1 MLLPHRVDIADVHAQ
16 ILAGTTNGEN
26 DMALIIHHLNN
37 SRSQR
42 ILWLLEELGVAY
54 DIQHH
59 YRDAVTNLAPPSL
72 TALHPLGKSPL
83 LQDGTRTVFESGAI
97 TEYLCER
104 YGKGGMQLVPER
116 GSDAHIR
123 YLEWL
128 HFAEGSAMTP
138 ILLRLYTSRLGDAA
152 APLKPRIDQQ
162 LSSHFQFM
170 EDNISSSGFF
180 IGDTLTGAD
189 IMLIFPAEIAI
200 AQGFG
205 EAMPKLADF
214 VKMVHARPAY
224 QRALEKGG
232 EYAYA

>member
-1 MLLPHRVDIADVHAQ
+1 
-16 ILAGTTNGEN
+16 
-26 DMALIIHHLNN
+26 MALIIHHLNN

-54 DIQHH
+54 EIQHH
-59 YRDAVTNLAPPSL
+59 HRDAVTNLAPPSL
-72 TALHPLGKSPL
+72 TALHPLGKSPF
-83 LQDGTRTVFESGAI
+83 LQDGERMIFESGAI
-97 TEYLCER
+97 TEYLCEQ
-104 YGKGGMQLVPER
+104 YVKGGMQLVPER
-116 GSDAHIR
+116 GNDTHIR

-152 APLKPRIDQQ
+152 TPLKPRIDQQ
-162 LSSHFQFM
+162 LNSHFQFM
-170 EDNISSSGFF
+170 EDGISPSGFF
-180 IGDTLTGAD
+180 VGDTLTGAD
-189 IMLIFPAEIAI
+189 IMLIFPAEIAV

-205 EAMPKLADF
+205 ETMPKLAAF